1 MAIGRYINI
10 GMLRVAILS
19 ALLSVACSKD
29 SMEPEQSPITF
40 EIANADGWNNL
51 TRGTS
56 LTQAQLCKDGFGI
69 FAFYTKEKPW
79 TEYSSSAGEP
89 NFINNTKATSSDNG
103 STWAYSP
110 RKYWPHDQQDKVSFF
125 AYAPYHASQT
135 ISGTTIGYDIT
146 RDVDLCWSTSD
157 TRDLNQNTQ
166 TATSGKV
173 KFTFRHALA
182 RIGFTV
188 QAKTD
193 NVAGLKEGVTIRIKE
208 LILTSPADNT
218 GAGTGVFHK
227 SGMLNLFNQSDNA
240 AWTSKS
246 AETAKIDL
254 NHTDFAGKAADG
266 LTLNKAN
273 ATTAV
278 KLNAEDGYVMVIPQ
292 DLSTTG
298 FNVILKYEVELK
310 DLLGII
316 YSTYTNT
323 GVATVKVN
331 LQDGQ
336 AYTLNMTIDIET
348 ATFDADIISIV
359 PWEDNED
366 DVIIPDIVV

>member
-1 MAIGRYINI
+1 M
-10 GMLRVAILS
+10 
-19 ALLSVACSKD
+19 
-29 SMEPEQSPITF
+29 
-40 EIANADGWNNL
+40 
-51 TRGTS
+51 
-56 LTQAQLCKDGFGI
+56 
-69 FAFYTKEKPW
+69 
-79 TEYSSSAGEP
+79 
-89 NFINNTKATSSDNG
+89 
-103 STWAYSP
+103 
-110 RKYWPHDQQDKVSFF
+110 
-125 AYAPYHASQT
+125 
-135 ISGTTIGYDIT
+135 
-146 RDVDLCWSTSD
+146 
-157 TRDLNQNTQ
+157 
-166 TATSGKV
+166 
-173 KFTFRHALA
+173 
-182 RIGFTV
+182 
-188 QAKTD
+188 
-193 NVAGLKEGVTIRIKE
+193 
-208 LILTSPADNT
+208 ILTSPADNT

-227 SGMLNLFNQSDNA
+227 SGKLNLLNQSDNA
-240 AWTSKS
+240 VWSDKS
-246 AETAKIDL
+246 GVEKITL